1 MRAELSKLHRQ
12 LAATMV
18 YVTHDQVE
26 AMTLADRLVVL
37 NAGHVEQVGAPLDVY
52 HRPRTRFAAGFLG
65 SPRMNF
71 IAGKVT
77 EVTGAGVAVEL
88 AGGGT
93 ITVPVAAGGVAA
105 GAPVTLGVRPEH
117 IRIVPSG
124 AAPLSAAIQLIE
136 NLGDH
141 SILHLDRE
149 QHDGGRVLAKVDRAP
164 AAEGATV
171 GFELPAAECH
181 VFDARGLA
189 LPRRSC

>member
-37 NAGHVEQVGAPLDVY
+37 NAGHVEQVGAPLEVY

-77 EVTGAGVAVEL
+77 EIGDAGVAVEL
-88 AGGGT
+88 TGGGT
-93 ITVPVAAGGVAA
+93 ITAAVAAGGVKPGDA
-105 GAPVTLGVRPEH
+105 VTVGVRPEH
-117 IRIVPSG
+117 VRLVPTG
-124 AAPLSAAIQLIE
+124 PAPLSAAIQLIE

-149 QHDGGRVLAKVDRAP
+149 QQDGGRVLAKIDRAP
-164 AAEGATV
+164 AAEGAIV

-181 VFDARGLA
+181 VFDAKGLA
-189 LPRRSC
+189 LPRRS